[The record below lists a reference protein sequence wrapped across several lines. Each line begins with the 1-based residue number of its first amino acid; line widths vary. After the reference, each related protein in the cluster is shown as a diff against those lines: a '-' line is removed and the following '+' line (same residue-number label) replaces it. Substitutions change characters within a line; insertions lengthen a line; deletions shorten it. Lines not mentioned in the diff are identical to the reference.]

1 MCNLN
6 AKLVIQTSYFTYL
19 ITIWILQKLSK
30 PVHGLRTQNIG
41 KLKGGPQ
48 VLLNLKK
55 KNMRTFLAIS
65 VLYFQF
71 TEHAPGSP
79 YIFVSSVGCF
89 ISLNRN
95 PAVIFISPI
104 EPLPLRRELWSFFKL
119 LVMRKNIWWTQ
130 LKVHKSHL
138 LIYVQVLCSALLWFV
153 FCFVQFVP
161 LYVCSLTRY
170 HDR

>member
-41 KLKGGPQ
+41 KLKGEHQ
-48 VLLNLKK
+48 VLLNLK
-55 KNMRTFLAIS
+55 NRTWEHFS
-65 VLYFQF
+65 QFQF

-138 LIYVQVLCSALLWFV
+138 LIYVQVLCSVLLWFV

>member
-1 MCNLN
+1 
-6 AKLVIQTSYFTYL
+6 
-19 ITIWILQKLSK
+19 
-30 PVHGLRTQNIG
+30 
-41 KLKGGPQ
+41 
-48 VLLNLKK
+48 
-55 KNMRTFLAIS
+55 MRTFLAIS

-138 LIYVQVLCSALLWFV
+138 LIYVLCSFYVLCCYDLFFALFSLFLCMFV
-153 FCFVQFVP
+153 LLLDIMIDNALKAEVFPRNWSNLFFPVITLL
-161 LYVCSLTRY
+161 LYSCNRV
-170 HDR
+170 

>member
-1 MCNLN
+1 
-6 AKLVIQTSYFTYL
+6 
-19 ITIWILQKLSK
+19 
-30 PVHGLRTQNIG
+30 
-41 KLKGGPQ
+41 
-48 VLLNLKK
+48 
-55 KNMRTFLAIS
+55 MRTFLAIS

-89 ISLNRN
+89 ISLGRN

-119 LVMRKNIWWTQ
+119 LVMSKNIWWTQ

-138 LIYVQVLCSALLWFV
+138 LIYVQVLSSVLLNYDFSFALFSLFLCMFV
-153 FCFVQFVP
+153 LLLDIMIDNALKAEVFPRNCPNLCFLITLLLYSCNRVWRYGQELRLLGIHRWVQEE
-161 LYVCSLTRY
+161 R
-170 HDR
+170 